1 MGGLRIQ
8 YLAERHAALICMPAG
23 GREYQQDRH
32 VEDEGASAVSGHHA
46 DICLAQ
52 PTAHAV
58 DGRPICISSPT
69 AQHQPCSLCS
79 AEFMKSVDNVPRSL
93 ACIFD
98 GHKTEEAAELAAN
111 NLASVL
117 QTREGIAE
125 QLHMLRSLV
134 SAGTPLLHVAGT

>member
-1 MGGLRIQ
+1 
-8 YLAERHAALICMPAG
+8 
-23 GREYQQDRH
+23 
-32 VEDEGASAVSGHHA
+32 
-46 DICLAQ
+46 
-52 PTAHAV
+52 
-58 DGRPICISSPT
+58 
-69 AQHQPCSLCS
+69 
-79 AEFMKSVDNVPRSL
+79 MKSVDNVPRSL

-134 SAGTPLLHVAGT
+134 SAGTPLLHAAGT